1 MAAPTTL
8 RLVDP
13 EQPEKK
19 LSSTEIDLD
28 EGSHAITFDDN
39 GVARIENAD
48 GSVTF
53 DENPDRNTAEIDEDD
68 FYRNLANDIGDEE
81 LSRMASEL
89 LTGIEMDIQSRA
101 DWLQSRA
108 TGIRLLGLKIEEPRG
123 DMGTASAP
131 LEGMS
136 TIRHPLLLEA
146 TVRFQ
151 ATARGEFLPASGPV
165 KVRNDLPMKPEPP
178 APPPGAPPM
187 PGQATPPPGIGH
199 NAPPP
204 EAQAMDD
211 LGSALE
217 KDMNHYLTVT
227 AIEYV
232 PDTDRM
238 LFYIGFGGDGFKKV
252 YNCPLRRRPVSES
265 VDAED
270 IIVSNSATDI
280 RNCGRVTH
288 RTKMRPSILKRMQI
302 IGHYRD
308 VKLGPPNPAQQVTAP
323 EKEKGEIGGYK
334 PQPQQPKDADYEVL
348 ECYCEWDLEK
358 FAQIGRASCRERVL
372 RLV

>member
-108 TGIRLLGLKIEEPRG
+108 TDRKSTRLNSSHTMTSRMPS
-123 DMGTASAP
+123 SA
-131 LEGMS
+131 
-136 TIRHPLLLEA
+136 
-146 TVRFQ
+146 
-151 ATARGEFLPASGPV
+151 
-165 KVRNDLPMKPEPP
+165 
-178 APPPGAPPM
+178 
-187 PGQATPPPGIGH
+187 
-199 NAPPP
+199 
-204 EAQAMDD
+204 
-211 LGSALE
+211 
-217 KDMNHYLTVT
+217 
-227 AIEYV
+227 
-232 PDTDRM
+232 
-238 LFYIGFGGDGFKKV
+238 
-252 YNCPLRRRPVSES
+252 
-265 VDAED
+265 
-270 IIVSNSATDI
+270 
-280 RNCGRVTH
+280 
-288 RTKMRPSILKRMQI
+288 
-302 IGHYRD
+302 
-308 VKLGPPNPAQQVTAP
+308 
-323 EKEKGEIGGYK
+323 
-334 PQPQQPKDADYEVL
+334 
-348 ECYCEWDLEK
+348 
-358 FAQIGRASCRERVL
+358 
-372 RLV
+372 